1 MKRESK
7 GTWIKKTAA
16 LALSVVLTAG
26 MMPAAEVRAEN
37 GRNGQES
44 GKVYELNL
52 GISALQAPENT
63 GDGADSKWSGSR
75 VYLGGTA
82 SKQASQYL
90 WKVLALPEA
99 EKSGQGSLTGQQSGN
114 GAGSTAGKGAYG
126 QKGILLL
133 ADSGIS
139 TGALP
144 DSSFLN
150 GGSDGKDGFLKGFD
164 ANEINAILT
173 SGKKAAED
181 TVIDNAA
188 SENGNTAGTAATG
201 TTVYTN
207 PEVSTGTKVFL
218 LSAEEVLNKEY
229 GFVTDASRQVVSS
242 GDSKNGTSAAGN
254 SQSTASGLAGTK
266 AAELQT
272 TDWWLRSKVKGEDT
286 LAAVVDKNGRLSS
299 LETTIADSNEN
310 SNGTGTQ
317 NQAGGQSKNGTD
329 QAAIVPALYLDSE
342 AVVFTTP
349 AGVQKATALS
359 AIKEVNLSQTSKN
372 TENITLL
379 DQSKNAPKDGLSAK
393 ATGDKVSED
402 GAYIYDR
409 GSVICVEH
417 KKASEVL
424 SGATQVSALILDADG
439 NAVYYG
445 RVSEDVNS
453 TGTRITLPEA
463 MAAGVYR
470 LYVFAEDVNEGN
482 ETDYAS
488 ALGKSIALKIPAKLT
503 PVVRTLPT
511 AEAITYGQSLSESV
525 LSGGNANWSSDP
537 AKFGLKA
544 VEGSFA
550 WKDGTLKPTV
560 ADSGVTE
567 YEVVFTPAEESI
579 YYPVSVKVKLTVN
592 PAQIPGEVP
601 QSAITVGY
609 ETEKVSQ
616 VPLPTG
622 WRWKAEDSEKT
633 LNIGGSLQATALYQD
648 IANYKD
654 ASRIITIIRSACTH
668 KGGTATCTKQ
678 AICEICGQ
686 PYGTLD
692 PNKHGKTIVQGAKE
706 ATCTEEGY
714 TGDTVCQDCNTILSK
729 GTAIAALGHTF
740 TEQVKEE
747 ATVDKEGLKAFTCTR
762 CGYQYTEA
770 IPRHTH
776 YYYQTK
782 TIHWVGCVQQG
793 EVEHI
798 CGCGDSYIEI
808 TPALGHDYEVKVTK
822 KATATQDGEKTYTCK
837 RCGYVYTEAIPKTG
851 GGSSNT
857 DTTPSDTVKEPV
869 SERMPYVKNNTN
881 ISGWNSINKHILKAA
896 EGAQI
901 QINMNESMIL
911 PGRTLENLKGKNITL
926 LLDMGNNMAWM
937 INGQNISAEKPSDIN
952 LKVTKN
958 SGAIPGGAVANV
970 AGERESLQFSLAMEK
985 DPEAVLT
992 LSLPLDTAKAG
1003 QYGNLFRYDTA
1014 SGKLEYAESPMI
1026 VAGGSADFAI
1036 SRMGDYVVIY
1046 DAQVVDGNSPVPDTP
1061 TPSESV
1067 EPSEPE
1073 PSKDTADASSDQTK
1087 SGLSFE
1093 VIMTIIVGL
1102 AVLGTSLI
1110 LIVVLRSL
1118 SRRRHEMD
1126 GSMAA
1131 SDDNAMDPVDNW
1143 SDNGDDYG
1151 DGEDGYQNDDDTQG
1165 QQDYRE

>member
-26 MMPAAEVRAEN
+26 MMPAAGVRAEN

-82 SKQASQYL
+82 SKQASPYL

-207 PEVSTGTKVFL
+207 PEVPTGTKVFL

-299 LETTIADSNEN
+299 LETAIAD

-329 QAAIVPALYLDSE
+329 QASQAAIVPALYLDSE
-342 AVVFTTP
+342 AVLFTTP

-402 GAYIYDR
+402 GEYIYDR

-453 TGTRITLPEA
+453 TGTRITLPD
-463 MAAGVYR
+463 G
-470 LYVFAEDVNEGN
+470 
-482 ETDYAS
+482 S
-488 ALGKSIALKIPAKLT
+488 W
-503 PVVRTLPT
+503 
-511 AEAITYGQSLSESV
+511 SLS
-525 LSGGNANWSSDP
+525 L
-537 AKFGLKA
+537 
-544 VEGSFA
+544 
-550 WKDGTLKPTV
+550 
-560 ADSGVTE
+560 
-567 YEVVFTPAEESI
+567 
-579 YYPVSVKVKLTVN
+579 
-592 PAQIPGEVP
+592 
-601 QSAITVGY
+601 
-609 ETEKVSQ
+609 
-616 VPLPTG
+616 
-622 WRWKAEDSEKT
+622 
-633 LNIGGSLQATALYQD
+633 
-648 IANYKD
+648 
-654 ASRIITIIRSACTH
+654 
-668 KGGTATCTKQ
+668 
-678 AICEICGQ
+678 ICLCRG
-686 PYGTLD
+686 
-692 PNKHGKTIVQGAKE
+692 
-706 ATCTEEGY
+706 
-714 TGDTVCQDCNTILSK
+714 CQ
-729 GTAIAALGHTF
+729 
-740 TEQVKEE
+740 
-747 ATVDKEGLKAFTCTR
+747 
-762 CGYQYTEA
+762 
-770 IPRHTH
+770 
-776 YYYQTK
+776 
-782 TIHWVGCVQQG
+782 
-793 EVEHI
+793 
-798 CGCGDSYIEI
+798 
-808 TPALGHDYEVKVTK
+808 
-822 KATATQDGEKTYTCK
+822 
-837 RCGYVYTEAIPKTG
+837 
-851 GGSSNT
+851 
-857 DTTPSDTVKEPV
+857 
-869 SERMPYVKNNTN
+869 
-881 ISGWNSINKHILKAA
+881 
-896 EGAQI
+896 
-901 QINMNESMIL
+901 
-911 PGRTLENLKGKNITL
+911 
-926 LLDMGNNMAWM
+926 
-937 INGQNISAEKPSDIN
+937 
-952 LKVTKN
+952 
-958 SGAIPGGAVANV
+958 
-970 AGERESLQFSLAMEK
+970 
-985 DPEAVLT
+985 
-992 LSLPLDTAKAG
+992 
-1003 QYGNLFRYDTA
+1003 
-1014 SGKLEYAESPMI
+1014 
-1026 VAGGSADFAI
+1026 
-1036 SRMGDYVVIY
+1036 
-1046 DAQVVDGNSPVPDTP
+1046 
-1061 TPSESV
+1061 
-1067 EPSEPE
+1067 
-1073 PSKDTADASSDQTK
+1073 
-1087 SGLSFE
+1087 
-1093 VIMTIIVGL
+1093 
-1102 AVLGTSLI
+1102 
-1110 LIVVLRSL
+1110 
-1118 SRRRHEMD
+1118 
-1126 GSMAA
+1126 
-1131 SDDNAMDPVDNW
+1131 
-1143 SDNGDDYG
+1143 
-1151 DGEDGYQNDDDTQG
+1151 
-1165 QQDYRE
+1165 